1 MKKYYYKIQD
11 WTVYKTL
18 YYYIDKLLQKF
29 DNDHIWILSSGISF
43 NILIC
48 VIPFTLILLT
58 ILGVYL
64 DSTSVQG
71 RLTSYLDSVVP
82 LPGQYKDRFIFELT
96 ERTNEL
102 TTNTFL
108 TGAIGLAGLF
118 WTVSGLFSSMR
129 EVLRKI
135 FMVNDELNY
144 FIGKLRDFVLV
155 IISVALFI
163 MSMVIT
169 SSVQIFEE
177 YSQGIFGQYI
187 TLTLF
192 ERFIPMV
199 LGLIISFCLFYV
211 LYAFVPHW
219 KFNKKIVL
227 FSSFTASIFFELLK
241 YLFAVYILKIANFGK
256 IYGTYATIVI
266 SIFYIYYVS
275 VIFVVGAELGEIYY
289 SRNKHKFERKIKK
302 LKSATDI
309 TLNE

>member
-1 MKKYYYKIQD
+1 MKNLIARITKLRI
-11 WTVYKTL
+11 YKTL
-18 YYYIDKLLQKF
+18 YYYIDKLLDKF
-29 DNDHIWILSSGISF
+29 DNDHIWILSSGIAF

-58 ILGVYL
+58 ILGIYL
-64 DSTSVQG
+64 DSESVQG
-71 RLTSYLDSVVP
+71 KVISYLNSVVP

-96 ERTNEL
+96 ERTREL
-102 TTNTFL
+102 TSNTFL
-108 TGAIGLAGLF
+108 TGAIGLTGLF

-135 FMVNDELNY
+135 FMVSDELNY
-144 FIGKLRDFVLV
+144 FTGKLRDFVLV
-155 IISVALFI
+155 IVSVALFI
-163 MSMVIT
+163 TSMAIT

-177 YSQGIFGQYI
+177 YSQGIFGELI

-192 ERFIPMV
+192 EKFIPMV
-199 LGLIISFCLFYV
+199 VGFLISFCLFYV

-227 FSSFTASIFFELLK
+227 FSSFAATIFFELLK
-241 YLFAVYILKIANFGK
+241 YLFSVYLLKIANYGK

-289 SRNKHKFERKIKK
+289 TKNKTKFERKIKK
-302 LKSATDI
+302 LQSAEI
-309 TLNE
+309 I